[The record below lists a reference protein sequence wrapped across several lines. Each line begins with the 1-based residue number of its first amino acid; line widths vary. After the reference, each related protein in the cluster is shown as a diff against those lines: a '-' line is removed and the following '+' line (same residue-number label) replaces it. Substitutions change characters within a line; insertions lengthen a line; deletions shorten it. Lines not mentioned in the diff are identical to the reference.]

1 MSSQDMP
8 NEETARRLAEAL
20 CDAMNV
26 TAVLHHEPAL
36 LAIDPSELRSALLR
50 NVDEMTWAASI
61 VARGSTAGI
70 LWPPDAEERIERLRA
85 GLAAWDPVHPPPP
98 SVLDAARS
106 CLKILLPTTNADTGS
121 NNPTIQRA

>member
-1 MSSQDMP
+1 
-8 NEETARRLAEAL
+8 
-20 CDAMNV
+20 
-26 TAVLHHEPAL
+26 
-36 LAIDPSELRSALLR
+36 
-50 NVDEMTWAASI
+50 VDEMTWAASI

-106 CLKILLPTTNADTGS
+106 CLQTLLPTTNADTGS
-121 NNPTIQRA
+121 KNPTIQRA